1 MRERSPSLPVS
12 ASQPEPDREAGWQIV
27 TPRRTGRRGSRSSP
41 PPAPSARRP
50 VMVDLV
56 GRCFN
61 CLRPNHVAAVYPNI
75 VCCLHC
81 HGEGHQACF
90 CKRSRWPNA
99 ACLPKR
105 RLRSTVVV
113 VNLRM
118 GDSSPGGEPWPS
130 LLRAGGGASWSSEFG
145 GAARR
150 WRKVVPTTTSRPKM
164 AVGSTVPCSET
175 LPAPHCVDSMPET
188 DAGIRPTVSSRATVS
203 SCSSRAAD
211 HPSDGLLL
219 DSHPVVG
226 ERRSRCCCKS
236 RSRVPGSTLPQQG
249 GGTQEFE
256 FLHSYATR
264 HIDSYQPRGL
274 DWDPMLVESSLPSPR
289 WALSDVAMQSPLDTA
304 V

>member
-1 MRERSPSLPVS
+1 MSRRSTLTSC
-12 ASQPEPDREAGWQIV
+12 AAFI
-27 TPRRTGRRGSRSSP
+27 
-41 PPAPSARRP
+41 
-50 VMVDLV
+50 VMVKVIRLV
-56 GRCFN
+56 FVRDRGGRTQ
-61 CLRPNHVAAVYPNI
+61 P
-75 VCCLHC
+75 
-81 HGEGHQACF
+81 
-90 CKRSRWPNA
+90 
-99 ACLPKR
+99 ACLNVGCALRWWSSTSGWEIHR
-105 RLRSTVVV
+105 RV
-113 VNLRM
+113 
-118 GDSSPGGEPWPS
+118 GEPWPS
-130 LLRAGGGASWSSEFG
+130 LLRAGGGTSWSSEFG
-145 GAARR
+145 GAAQR
-150 WRKVVPTTTSRPKM
+150 WRKVVPTTTSRQKM

-175 LPAPHCVDSMPET
+175 LPAPHCVDSVPET

-226 ERRSRCCCKS
+226 EQRSRCCCKS
-236 RSRVPGSTLPQQG
+236 RSCVPGSTLPQQG

-274 DWDPMLVESSLPSPR
+274 DWDPMLVESSLPSPG